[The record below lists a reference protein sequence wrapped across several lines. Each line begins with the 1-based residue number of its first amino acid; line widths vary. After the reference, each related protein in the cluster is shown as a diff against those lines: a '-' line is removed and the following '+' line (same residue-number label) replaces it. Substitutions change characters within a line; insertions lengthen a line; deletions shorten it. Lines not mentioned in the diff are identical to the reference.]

1 MSNVFNYIFKITSD
15 AEKVASGMNKLN
27 GNVERVVKSA
37 ATMDEKF
44 QKAFSSLRN
53 DIKTIKLDSILNNV
67 ERVSNGLTSLN
78 APGMALNSSMADM
91 SAITGVTG
99 KKLDDLEA
107 SARRNAKTFGGSAA
121 QSAESYKLL
130 LSQLSPEI
138 AKVPAALEGMG
149 KNVSITSKLMGG
161 DAVAATNVLTTAM
174 NQYQVSLTD
183 PIKATKIQADMMNIM
198 AAAAKEGSAELPG
211 IAASLEQGGLA
222 AKTANVSFAET
233 NSWFQVLDKSGK
245 KGSEGGVALRNVLAS
260 LSQGRFLPKDVQTEL
275 QKAGVNINTLSD
287 QSLSLADR
295 LKPLRSIMGDQA
307 LITKM
312 FGKENSNAA
321 IAMISGIDESERLTA
336 AITGT
341 NTAVEQAAVVMD
353 SQDEKNKRLKAR
365 IDNLKISLFNA
376 TGGVIGYASE
386 LGSLAFDIG
395 NLIPLFGGMAT
406 VIKTVT
412 SAQKMQAIWT
422 GIVTTAT
429 NVWTGAQWLLNAAF
443 WANPIT
449 WIVAGVMALI
459 GAIVW
464 VVTATKGWGNA
475 WKHTVQG
482 AKLLF
487 QTFVEY
493 TKANFNT
500 LVQGIMVGIN
510 MIKLGWF
517 KFKEAVGMGDS
528 AENQRMIAQINE
540 DTEKRKNSIV
550 EGYKKVAKL
559 GLQAGAEFV
568 AAGSSIKLKKEA
580 ENSGIDS
587 PVLGASGTDSRGRT
601 AGQGIDGGSGS
612 GSKTNSAIA
621 TGGSKHNYITIHLGE
636 MIGVKA
642 NSISG
647 SKREI
652 ENIGNEL
659 QDQLLRLLGTAVT
672 AGA

>member
-15 AEKVASGMNKLN
+15 AQKVSGDMNKLN

-37 ATMDEKF
+37 TSMDEKF
-44 QKAFSSLRN
+44 QKAFNSLRN
-53 DIKTIKLDSILNNV
+53 DIKTIRLDSILNNV

-121 QSAESYKLL
+121 QSAESYKLI

-174 NQYQVSLTD
+174 NQYQVSLQD
-183 PIKATKIQADMMNIM
+183 PIAATKIQADMMNIM

-233 NSWFQVLDKSGK
+233 NSWFQILDKSGK

-260 LSQGRFLPKDVQTEL
+260 LAQGRFLPKDVQKEL
-275 QKAGVNINTLSD
+275 TSAGVNINTLTD
-287 QSLSLADR
+287 NTISLADR
-295 LKPLRSIMGDQA
+295 LKPLRAIMSDQA
-307 LITKM
+307 LVTKM

-336 AITGT
+336 AISGT
-341 NTAVEQAAVVMD
+341 NTAIEQAGIIMESAA
-353 SQDEKNKRLKAR
+353 EKNARLKAR
-365 IDNLKISLFNA
+365 IDDFKISLFNG
-376 TGGVIGYASE
+376 TNGIIGYASE
-386 LGSLAFDIG
+386 LGSLAFDIS
-395 NLIPLFGGMAT
+395 NLIPLFGGMVT

-422 GIVTTAT
+422 GIVATAT

-449 WIVAGVMALI
+449 WIVAGVIALI
-459 GAIVW
+459 AAITW
-464 VVTATKGWGNA
+464 VVTATEGWGNA

-500 LVQGIMVGIN
+500 LVQGIMLGIN

-559 GLQAGAEFV
+559 GLQAGAEFIQ
-568 AAGSSIKLKKEA
+568 AGSSIKLKKET
-580 ENSGIDS
+580 EDS
-587 PVLGASGTDSRGRT
+587 SISDPSIPGVAGAGV
-601 AGQGIDGGSGS
+601 GGSG
-612 GSKTNSAIA
+612 GGAGTGGGGNKTNTAIA
-621 TGGSKHNYITIHLGE
+621 TGGTKHNYITIHLGE

>member
-15 AEKVASGMNKLN
+15 AQKVSGDMNKLN

-37 ATMDEKF
+37 TTMDEKF
-44 QKAFSSLRN
+44 QKAFTHLRN

-99 KKLDDLEA
+99 KKLDNLEA

-121 QSAESYKLL
+121 ESAESYKLI

-138 AKVPAALEGMG
+138 AKVPEALEGMG

-183 PIKATKIQADMMNIM
+183 PIAATKIQSDMMNIM

-321 IAMISGIDESERLTA
+321 IAMISGISESERLTA

-341 NTAVEQAAVVMD
+341 NTANEQAAIIME
-353 SQDEKNKRLKAR
+353 SAAEKNARLKAR
-365 IDNLKISLFNA
+365 VDDMKISLFNA
-376 TGGVIGYASE
+376 TGGTLGYAQE

-412 SAQKMQAIWT
+412 SASKMQAIWT
-422 GIVTTAT
+422 GIVATAT
-429 NVWTGAQWLLNAAF
+429 NVWTGVQWLLNAAF

-449 WIVAGVMALI
+449 WIVAAVLALI
-459 GAIVW
+459 GVITW
-464 VVTATKGWGNA
+464 VVTSTEGWGEA
-475 WKHTVQG
+475 WKHAVQG
-482 AKLLF
+482 AKYLWESF
-487 QTFVEY
+487 TAGAKAHFNTFV
-493 TKANFNT
+493 N
-500 LVQGIMVGIN
+500 GIMIGIN
-510 MIKLGWF
+510 YIKLGWF
-517 KFKEAVGMGDS
+517 KFKEALGMGDS
-528 AENQRMIAQINE
+528 AENQKMIAQINE

-550 EGYKKVAKL
+550 EGYKKAAKL
-559 GLQAGAEFV
+559 GMKAGAEFLQAGASIKIKKDANNNSIADPSIPGF
-568 AAGSSIKLKKEA
+568 AGSA
-580 ENSGIDS
+580 GI
-587 PVLGASGTDSRGRT
+587 G
-601 AGQGIDGGSGS
+601 DGNVEDEETT
-612 GSKTNSAIA
+612 KTNTAIA
-621 TGGSKHNYITIHLGE
+621 TGGTKHNYITIHLGE